1 MIEQIPFINGI
12 LRFTRYEDPGLLVSS
27 VIITQGSLLCLSLIL
42 NVNIHS
48 TQLKNKKK

>member
-27 VIITQGSLLCLSLIL
+27 VIITQGPLLCLSIDIKCKYSL
-42 NVNIHS
+42 NTI
-48 TQLKNKKK
+48 KK